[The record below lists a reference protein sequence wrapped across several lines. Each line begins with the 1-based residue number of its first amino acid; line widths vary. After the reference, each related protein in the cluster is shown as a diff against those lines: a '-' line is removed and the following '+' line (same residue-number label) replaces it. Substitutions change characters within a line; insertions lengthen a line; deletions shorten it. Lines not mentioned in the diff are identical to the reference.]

1 MSTDQLI
8 AELAR
13 LKSRV
18 EVLESAAFASA
29 DEYVEGWTRAARIV
43 GVTVM
48 TCTKRAKAGEF
59 PRPCRTEPFNRAN
72 GQVFSK
78 PVWRRADLV
87 AYAEG
92 K

>member
-1 MSTDQLI
+1 MSTDLLT

-18 EVLESAAFASA
+18 EALEAAAFASA

-43 GVTVM
+43 GVNAR
-48 TCTKRAKAGEF
+48 TCKRRYAAGDF
-59 PRPCRTEPFNRAN
+59 PTPCKLTPLPRTAGGDHERP
-72 GQVFSK
+72 S
-78 PVWRRADLV
+78 WRRADLV